1 MTAFRIVD
9 AEDVGVMEIL
19 KDMEKFQ
26 SVGQNILNRSR
37 IIQVTFHVKT
47 DLLILFSMLRF
58 EKFPSNPS
66 DMNNKE
72 LSKKGKIIKFN
83 ARNEIEIV
91 FSIIIFETLFK
102 KIYCYTFYVIKTSA
116 SVSIPQETLSNNYYL
131 KYKWNVNVFV
141 SN

>member
-47 DLLILFSMLRF
+47 DLLLLFSMLRF
-58 EKFPSNPS
+58 ERFPSNPS
-66 DMNNKE
+66 VMKKNE
-72 LSKKGKIIKFN
+72 LSKKGNIVKFN
-83 ARNEIEIV
+83 AQNKL
-91 FSIIIFETLFK
+91 SL
-102 KIYCYTFYVIKTSA
+102 
-116 SVSIPQETLSNNYYL
+116 SV
-131 KYKWNVNVFV
+131 V
-141 SN
+141 

>member
-47 DLLILFSMLRF
+47 DLLLLFSMLRS
-58 EKFPSNPS
+58 EKFPSYPS
-66 DMNNKE
+66 VMKNDE
-72 LSKKGKIIKFN
+72 LFKKGNIIEFN
-83 ARNEIEIV
+83 ARNDFELALSRIIV
-91 FSIIIFETLFK
+91 KYFALK
-102 KIYCYTFYVIKTSA
+102 KV
-116 SVSIPQETLSNNYYL
+116 LL
-131 KYKWNVNVFV
+131 
-141 SN
+141 